1 MMEIIKGI
9 EKPVTTEG
17 LEKGDVFI
25 EKRSHEMCIIQDIA
39 VDYIT
44 GEQVVVFS
52 AADDT
57 FSCKLSELPEVVET
71 MFSSTKVPF

>member
-1 MMEIIKGI
+1 MEIIEGI
-9 EKPVTTEG
+9 KRPVTIEG

-25 EKRSHEMCIIQDIA
+25 EKRNQEMCIVQDIT

-44 GEQVVVFS
+44 GEQVVIFS

-57 FSCKLSELPEVVET
+57 FSCRLSELTEIADT
-71 MFSSTKVPF
+71 MFSNIKIPF